1 MTSQQLSRSVPVC
14 ILHVP
19 LGHVLPVAEIEE
31 ILHLRQE
38 ARRPASKAL
47 KLLLSQRPVDSCSD
61 FEYIKVIQKHWKN
74 VGKTLEKH
82 WKNIGKTFRGK
93 IT

>member
-14 ILHVP
+14 ILHLP
-19 LGHVLPVAEIEE
+19 PGRFLPVEEIEE
-31 ILHLRQE
+31 ILRLRQE

-47 KLLLSQRPVDSCSD
+47 NLLQGSQHSVDSCSD

-74 VGKTLEKH
+74 TGKTLEKH
-82 WKNIGKTFRGK
+82 SEAR
-93 IT
+93 